1 MDRFSKQA
9 ADEFLAAFPEWREFA
24 RLEQRDDGSS
34 YFVLQ
39 IKPPSQAAVD
49 HGLLVHT
56 DNEEVTVGFDFYHSH
71 FDSMV
76 GDGEHFGTTAAVE
89 FVRQVV
95 SERVAVAS
103 WWLGE
108 SWAGSAQIEAG
119 DRPHAKFVKD
129 HDRIRVRSWRGTFNA
144 DIRV

>member
-1 MDRFSKQA
+1 MDRFSEQA

-24 RLEQRDDGSS
+24 RSEQRDDGSS

-39 IKPPSQAAVD
+39 IDPPAQAAVE

-56 DNEEVTVGFDFYHSH
+56 DNDEVTVGFDFYHSH

-76 GDGEHFGTTAAVE
+76 GDGEHFGTTAAVAL
-89 FVRQVV
+89 VRQIV
-95 SERVAVAS
+95 SERVAVVS

-108 SWAGSAQIEAG
+108 SWAGSSQIEAG
-119 DRPHAKFVKD
+119 AQPSAKFVKD
-129 HDRIRVRSWRGTFNA
+129 YSRIRVRSWKGTFNA
-144 DIRV
+144 DIGV